1 MTPDTPPTTTTT
13 TMPQRLL
20 ENLFS
25 GASLRVII
33 VEDFAFVMRIIININ
48 TQNVIYHSLK

>member
-33 VEDFAFVMRIIININ
+33 VEDFAFVMRIIINFN